1 MTYTAGADGYLET
14 RSVREGFVTI
24 NQQSSSSG
32 FVAPAQPAI
41 IPQQPA
47 VSTVTSTSSSSN
59 SDLVGNII
67 AQLTPFIQ
75 QTVSSTLSSSSTQ
88 TAAQAAP
95 VQAAQ
100 AVQRPIAVA
109 PAAPAGSSIEGVF
122 GLAGQNNVRVETPN
136 FNFNYDL
143 QK

>member
-1 MTYTAGADGYLET
+1 VTYTAGVGGYQET
-14 RSVREGFVTI
+14 RNVREGFVSI
-24 NQQSSSSG
+24 NQQSSTTG
-32 FVAPAQPAI
+32 FVAPARPVIA
-41 IPQQPA
+41 PQQPA
-47 VSTVTSTSSSSN
+47 VSTATSSSN

-67 AQLTPFIQ
+67 SQLTPFIQ

-88 TAAQAAP
+88 SAVQTAP
-95 VQAAQ
+95 VQT
-100 AVQRPIAVA
+100 VTVTQRPIVVA

-122 GLAGQNNVRVETPN
+122 GLAGQNNVQFETPN

>member
-1 MTYTAGADGYLET
+1 MTYTAGVDGYQET
-14 RSVREGFVTI
+14 RNVREGFVSI
-24 NQQSSSSG
+24 NQQSSSAG
-32 FVAPAQPAI
+32 FVAPARPI
-41 IPQQPA
+41 VVPQQPA
-47 VSTVTSTSSSSN
+47 VSTVTTTSSSSN

-88 TAAQAAP
+88 SNVQSAPVQSAPITQRPIVVATAAP
-95 VQAAQ
+95 VS
-100 AVQRPIAVA
+100 
-109 PAAPAGSSIEGVF
+109 SSIEGVF
-122 GLAGQNNVRVETPN
+122 GLAGQNNVRVETPT